1 MSEDTREALRRRS
14 SALFGNRYMAEV
26 VVAVVD
32 LTSATG
38 DTPVTVRMVASRTD
52 LTDSLVRPVVKRLVD
67 AGLLEPQPQER
78 PRGTYFHEVRR
89 DDGMWDMLVSTCRLL
104 HGTESAESTCTQ
116 PRPTDQS
123 VRSSSR

>member
-1 MSEDTREALRRRS
+1 MDGETREALRRRS

-38 DTPVTVRMVASRTD
+38 DTPITVRMVASRTG
-52 LTDSLVRPVVKRLVD
+52 LTDSLVRPIVKRLVD

-78 PRGTYFHEVRR
+78 LRGAYFHEVRR
-89 DDGMWDMLVSTCRLL
+89 DDGLWDMLVNTCRLL
-104 HGTESAESTCTQ
+104 HSAIPLSGH
-116 PRPTDQS
+116 
-123 VRSSSR
+123 

>member
-1 MSEDTREALRRRS
+1 MNEDVLEALRRRS

-32 LTSATG
+32 LASATG
-38 DTPVTVRMVASRTD
+38 DSPVTVRMVASRTE
-52 LTDSLVRPVVKRLVD
+52 LTDSLVRPVVKRLVE

-78 PRGTYFHEVRR
+78 SRGTYFHEVRR

-104 HGTESAESTCTQ
+104 HGTESADSICTQ

-123 VRSSSR
+123 ARSPSW